1 MDLNN
6 IYGDYGEASVTM
18 MLQFVYKGDYTLAV
32 QLYHN
37 HALYGRKYFNML
49 LMGFLL
55 FSYVILFFSRG
66 LAIISH
72 SENAECIVFNTLLSG
87 ISASIL

>member
-6 IYGDYGEASVTM
+6 IYGDYLVKRRVTM

-49 LMGFLL
+49 LMGFCYFHMSFYSFPEVWPLSAIQKMLSVL
-55 FSYVILFFSRG
+55 FLILY
-66 LAIISH
+66 
-72 SENAECIVFNTLLSG
+72 C
-87 ISASIL
+87 

>member
-6 IYGDYGEASVTM
+6 IYGDYLVKRRVTM

-49 LMGFLL
+49 LMGF
-55 FSYVILFFSRG
+55 FVIFICHFILFQRFGHYQPFRK
-66 LAIISH
+66 
-72 SENAECIVFNTLLSG
+72 C
-87 ISASIL
+87 

>member
-6 IYGDYGEASVTM
+6 IYGDYPVKRRVTM

-37 HALYGRKYFNML
+37 HALL
-49 LMGFLL
+49 WP
-55 FSYVILFFSRG
+55 
-66 LAIISH
+66 
-72 SENAECIVFNTLLSG
+72 
-87 ISASIL
+87 

>member
-6 IYGDYGEASVTM
+6 IYGDYLVKRRVTM

-37 HALYGRKYFNML
+37 HAIIFDLISIFI
-49 LMGFLL
+49 
-55 FSYVILFFSRG
+55 SY
-66 LAIISH
+66 AI
-72 SENAECIVFNTLLSG
+72 CC
-87 ISASIL
+87 

>member
-1 MDLNN
+1 
-6 IYGDYGEASVTM
+6 
-18 MLQFVYKGDYTLAV
+18 MLF
-32 QLYHN
+32 
-37 HALYGRKYFNML
+37 YGRKYFNML

-72 SENAECIVFNTLLSG
+72 SENAECIVLILYCQVYQQVYYEIQYHIEHTLRGFSVSYDG
-87 ISASIL
+87 Y